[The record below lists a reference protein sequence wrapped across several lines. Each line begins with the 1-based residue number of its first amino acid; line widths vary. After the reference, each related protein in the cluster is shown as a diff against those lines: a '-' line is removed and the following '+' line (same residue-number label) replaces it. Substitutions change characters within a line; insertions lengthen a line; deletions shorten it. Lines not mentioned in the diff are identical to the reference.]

1 MDFVPLWDKNK
12 IIFVNAVP
20 LWDISNLLPLPHL
33 NHQPVLLKSFRYLL
47 LPLSFVYGGI
57 VWLRNWLFD
66 KNIFKSSSFNF
77 PLICVG
83 NLAVGGTGK
92 TPMVEYLV
100 RLLKNDFKTAT
111 LSRGY
116 KRKTKGFGIANENT
130 TALEIGDEPMQ
141 FHNKF
146 PDVTVA
152 VGEERLVAIPQL
164 LHDKPDTEV
173 IILDDA
179 FQHRTVRAGLNIVLT
194 AFNNLYTR
202 DLVLPSGDLRD
213 VKASMKRADIIIVT
227 KCKAGLTVDEK
238 ENLIKEIKPLAHQ
251 TVFFTEIVY
260 TKPYHLF
267 NNLEAP
273 IDPATNILLL
283 CGIANPRPLKDY
295 LESKMHTYDMLRY
308 PDHHIFNSD
317 DLADIKK
324 QFSKIQNTN
333 KVILTTEKDATRL
346 VKFEEDLKDF
356 PVYVLPIEHSFL
368 FNGTDA
374 FNKLILQF
382 INSFKK

>member
-1 MDFVPLWDKNK
+1 MLR
-12 IIFVNAVP
+12 
-20 LWDISNLLPLPHL
+20 
-33 NHQPVLLKSFRYLL
+33 SFRYLL
-47 LPLSFVYGGI
+47 FPFSLIYGGV

-66 KNIFKSSSFNF
+66 KDILKSAAFNF
-77 PLICVG
+77 PIICVG
-83 NLAVGGTGK
+83 NIAVGGTGK
-92 TPMVEYLV
+92 TPMTEYLI
-100 RLLKNDFKTAT
+100 RLLQNDFKTAT

-116 KRKTKGFGIANENT
+116 KRKTKGFAIADAST

-146 PDVTVA
+146 PGVTVA

-164 LHDKPDTEV
+164 LHDKADCEV

-194 AFNNLYTR
+194 AYNNLYTR
-202 DLVLPSGDLRD
+202 DLILPAGDLRD
-213 VKASMKRADIIIVT
+213 IKGSMKRADIIVVT
-227 KCKAGLTVDEK
+227 KCKAELSVKEK
-238 ENLIKEIKPLAHQ
+238 QSIIKEIDPLAHQ
-251 TVFFTEIVY
+251 SVFFTEIVY

-267 NNLEAP
+267 SNQPAVINA
-273 IDPATNILLL
+273 ATNILLV

-324 QFSKIQNTN
+324 QFAKMSGAD
-333 KVILTTEKDATRL
+333 KVIITTEKDSVRL

-356 PVYVLPIEHSFL
+356 PVYVLPIEHAFL
-368 FNGTDA
+368 FNEAGRFNGLVLDFIGKFKGGDA
-374 FNKLILQF
+374 
-382 INSFKK
+382 